1 MAYGPV
7 AVLTTDR
14 QTRRQVA
21 RSLRGGGMRVT
32 FLETPEQVDRVLS
45 SGSHRLLIVD
55 CETSEPKTFEV
66 ALQALSKLDSLDTP
80 TFLILLALQPDR
92 SPLVQLL
99 KTYDIAHLVAKH
111 GAVRVSKANS
121 SRPDYVMLDEH
132 ELLVTCEK
140 ALTGEIFGLEKYIG
154 GWGVAMH
161 RRTVKAMAD
170 KVPFLDEFE
179 RYVRDLELPQAI
191 VPDIVTVAEELIL
204 NAMVHAPRD
213 AYEKPKYEHLGPSPN
228 LTLEPQEYVSV
239 VYGCDGR
246 RLMLSVTDNFGSLN
260 RRTLY
265 EYLRRGFKSSLEP
278 ETKPSGA
285 GLGLSLSLRA
295 VHQLVINVQD
305 GRRTEVIAGWYL
317 RIQSGAEF
325 KQVGKSINMFYAAA
339 DAKPVVDD
347 APSVVAQ
354 FKGRIDENF
363 DYRVSTGARLIDLR
377 HVTTVTSRG
386 LTHWIEFIR
395 SLKGRNAELIAFPE
409 FFVFQATT
417 VNGVVEGVTIRTVLV
432 PFECTACQAEERR
445 ELPAEDVLRV
455 TGVCSQCGMTT
466 RFAGLVAE
474 FQAFLETL
482 RS

>member
-21 RSLRGGGMRVT
+21 RSLRAGGMRVT
-32 FLETPEQVDRVLS
+32 FLESPEQVDRVLG

-66 ALQALSKLDSLDTP
+66 ALAALAKLDTLDTP

-111 GAVRVSKANS
+111 SAVRVAKTNAT
-121 SRPDYVMLDEH
+121 RPDYAMLDEH

-140 ALTGEIFGLEKYIG
+140 ALTGDIFGLEKYLG
-154 GWGVAMH
+154 GWGVMVH
-161 RRTVKAMAD
+161 RRTIKAMSD
-170 KVPFLDEFE
+170 KVPFLDELE
-179 RYVRDLELPQAI
+179 RYVRDLELPQAV

-213 AYEKPKYEHLGPSPN
+213 AYEKPKYEHLGPSPD

-239 VYGCDGR
+239 AYGCDGR
-246 RLMLSVTDNFGSLN
+246 RLLLSVTDNFGTLD

-265 EYLRRGFKSSLEP
+265 EYLRRGFRASLEP
-278 ETKPSGA
+278 DTKPSGA

-295 VHQLVINVQD
+295 IHQLVINVRD
-305 GRRTEVIAGWYL
+305 SRRTEVIAGWYL

-325 KQVGKSINMFYAAA
+325 KQVGKSINLFYAAQDSVPA
-339 DAKPVVDD
+339 VED
-347 APSVVAQ
+347 APSAVAQ
-354 FKGRIDENF
+354 LRGRIDENF
-363 DYRVSTGARLIDLR
+363 DFREAVGARLIDLR
-377 HVTTVTSRG
+377 NVTTVTSRG

-395 SLKGRNAELIAFPE
+395 TLKGRNAELIAFPE

-417 VNGVVEGVTIRTVLV
+417 VNGVVEGVSIRTVLA

-445 ELPAEDVLRV
+445 ELPPEDVLRV